1 MEPSCRVCCR
11 GREETGEKKTDI
23 EEKEQMRRPTHLR
36 QESVCYRL
44 EKEAIKVT
52 FIASLFYILIIIQ
65 DLITG

>member
-1 MEPSCRVCCR
+1 
-11 GREETGEKKTDI
+11 
-23 EEKEQMRRPTHLR
+23 MRRPTHLR

-52 FIASLFYILIIIQ
+52 FIASLFYILIIIE